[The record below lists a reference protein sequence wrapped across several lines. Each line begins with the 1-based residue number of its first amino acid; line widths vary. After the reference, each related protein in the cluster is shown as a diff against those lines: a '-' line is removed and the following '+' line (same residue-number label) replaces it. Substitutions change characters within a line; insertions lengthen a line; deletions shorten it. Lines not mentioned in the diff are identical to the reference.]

1 MNDTA
6 VTTFWQGRRVFVTGC
21 SGLLGSWMTR
31 ELLARGAAVV
41 GLIRDFVP
49 QSNLILEDALSR
61 ITVVRGEVEDYA
73 VLERTINEY
82 EIDSVFH
89 LAAQAIVGTA
99 NRNPI
104 STLKTNIE
112 GTWNLLEACRRTN
125 LPTRIVIASSDKAY
139 GIQPKL
145 PYTEDMSLSGSYPYD
160 VSKSCTDLIAHMYF
174 ATYGLPACVTRC
186 GNFFGGGDLNFN
198 RIVPG
203 TIQSVLRN
211 QRPVIR
217 SDGTLIRDYV
227 YVLDVVDAY
236 LTLAEKMGDPAI
248 HGEAFNF
255 SSESQ
260 LSVLD
265 LTRAILRLMKRED
278 LAPVILNEAKGEIPH
293 QYLSAEKARR
303 LLDWRPKYDQDEAL
317 SQTIAWY
324 ERFFAA

>member
-1 MNDTA
+1 
-6 VTTFWQGRRVFVTGC
+6 
-21 SGLLGSWMTR
+21 
-31 ELLARGAAVV
+31 
-41 GLIRDFVP
+41 
-49 QSNLILEDALSR
+49 
-61 ITVVRGEVEDYA
+61 
-73 VLERTINEY
+73 
-82 EIDSVFH
+82 
-89 LAAQAIVGTA
+89 
-99 NRNPI
+99 
-104 STLKTNIE
+104 
-112 GTWNLLEACRRTN
+112 
-125 LPTRIVIASSDKAY
+125 
-139 GIQPKL
+139 
-145 PYTEDMSLSGSYPYD
+145 
-160 VSKSCTDLIAHMYF
+160 
-174 ATYGLPACVTRC
+174 
-186 GNFFGGGDLNFN
+186 
-198 RIVPG
+198 VPG